1 MKTKEKKMR
10 KSMLKEI
17 KDMIN
22 VILETKSFDKK
33 KPGGIYVCSSETGV
47 LVKAVGGK
55 EMGKGLNPNSIL
67 VERGVEILGDNV
79 KNIFGACYLRNGE
92 SIISSLQAT
101 NTDVPEEEETSLK
114 PEYSEEAFEDDDE
127 MLEAEEEEQEN
138 LQSPIELD
146 DILEIMQNM
155 NLNDHQKQQIL
166 DVIGVDQEDEF
177 TKPKPLDEV
186 RKISIPELIDF
197 IKDMSTENKMDLLN
211 GIKLICTDE
220 DRDLILKTLWDDIP
234 AASKIYEK
242 KREYLEG
249 EKLLSPEDNSEEY
262 MANAMTKYSEYAE
275 ASIKKKG
282 HYSSSVFCKLSKDAH
297 AGHAPLDGICQISKG
312 ICPSSSYTFRQWE
325 NDVLSVR
332 MYKAEIYAALIVA
345 AFPESGYNT
354 VLNRMRND
362 ETFLPY
368 VGCPKENIPQIIDD
382 IEAALRSFA
391 SYNEI
396 YSGKARKKSIVEKSI
411 HNQFMKISSGDEEY
425 GYIPDT
431 VSPTRYCELKPGDF
445 FMIKPVSKT
454 KKERET
460 FVLTAQ
466 LRDVFIKMRKMN
478 GDASRTILNGVG
490 IMEYIA
496 EKYNDK
502 EAIQVLENR
511 KDPDHKE
518 RNLRIDTIMRKY
530 ECIMIRMEYRD
541 YLVENKEVDNT
552 EVVDT
557 EPEEDPIQEE
567 VLVEENTDE
576 NSGNEEDSDE

>member
-10 KSMLKEI
+10 KAMLKEI

-22 VILETKSFDKK
+22 IILETKSFDKK

-47 LVKAVGGK
+47 LIKAVGGK

-92 SIISSLQAT
+92 SLISSLQAT
-101 NTDVPEEEETSLK
+101 NTDVPVEEETSLK
-114 PEYSEEAFEDDDE
+114 PEYSEEAFEDDDVE
-127 MLEAEEEEQEN
+127 MLEDEIEEQEN
-138 LQSPIELD
+138 LLAPIELD
-146 DILEIMQNM
+146 DILEIIQNM

-166 DVIGVDQEDEF
+166 DVIGVDQEEEF
-177 TKPKPLDEV
+177 VKPEPFDEV
-186 RKISIPELIDF
+186 RKTSISDIIG
-197 IKDMSTENKMDLLN
+197 IIRDMSTENKMDLLN

-396 YSGKARKKSIVEKSI
+396 YSGKSRKKSIVEKSI

-460 FVLTAQ
+460 FVLTAE

-541 YLVENKEVDNT
+541 YLVESKEVDNT

-557 EPEEDPIQEE
+557 EPEETPPEE